1 MLVRR
6 RGAPVGLGPA
16 PAPLL
21 LWAIGGATVAA
32 SAGAVML
39 AFGST
44 ELYQRELRLV
54 LLAWTTVPFIAAGM
68 IAWRHRPDSR
78 FGPLLIA
85 AGLVTLASA
94 LQWSGPGPLNI
105 LGQLCDLLVVAVWLH
120 VFLAYP
126 TGRVTGRPRRLIV
139 AAGYAAA
146 LVLQLAILALG
157 GFDERHLLAVT
168 VQPEAAE
175 AMQNVQLLA
184 LTGLSLLAVA
194 ALWQRQHLAGPAP
207 RRPVSLL
214 VDSFGAALIMVA
226 ALLVAGTFQL
236 PGFEIL
242 RLVTFGVVGL
252 APLAF
257 LLGLLDARLARS
269 GVADMVVRLHTG
281 PPADLR
287 DLIARAL
294 RDESLTVAYW
304 LSEYG
309 TWADGQGDGV
319 TLPGRADPRGVTV
332 VERSGEPV
340 AALMYHPSLRE
351 EPELVAGV
359 SAAAAIALENG
370 RLQAELR
377 ARLQDL
383 RGSRSR
389 LVDAAQDER
398 RRLERDLHDG
408 AQQRLVAL
416 SLELSLLHGELDDP
430 DARLRVEHARHE
442 VAVSVQELRDIARGI
457 HPAVVTSHGLAVALE
472 SVAARTAMLLEL
484 HVQGVPRLAE
494 NVEVAAYYVVCES
507 LANTGKHARATAA
520 EIEVQVVRGTLV
532 VQVTDDGV
540 GGADPRRGSGL
551 RGLADRVEAL
561 DGRLRVSTPPSGGTR
576 VRAEIPCTP
585 ARSPEAAARPPE
597 GPTRPPEGP
606 TRPPE
611 GPTRPPEG
619 RAGQPPV
626 RP

>member
-1 MLVRR
+1 
-6 RGAPVGLGPA
+6 
-16 PAPLL
+16 
-21 LWAIGGATVAA
+21 
-32 SAGAVML
+32 
-39 AFGST
+39 
-44 ELYQRELRLV
+44 
-54 LLAWTTVPFIAAGM
+54 
-68 IAWRHRPDSR
+68 
-78 FGPLLIA
+78 
-85 AGLVTLASA
+85 
-94 LQWSGPGPLNI
+94 
-105 LGQLCDLLVVAVWLH
+105 
-120 VFLAYP
+120 
-126 TGRVTGRPRRLIV
+126 
-139 AAGYAAA
+139 
-146 LVLQLAILALG
+146 
-157 GFDERHLLAVT
+157 
-168 VQPEAAE
+168 
-175 AMQNVQLLA
+175 
-184 LTGLSLLAVA
+184 
-194 ALWQRQHLAGPAP
+194 
-207 RRPVSLL
+207 
-214 VDSFGAALIMVA
+214 
-226 ALLVAGTFQL
+226 
-236 PGFEIL
+236 
-242 RLVTFGVVGL
+242 
-252 APLAF
+252 
-257 LLGLLDARLARS
+257 
-269 GVADMVVRLHTG
+269 
-281 PPADLR
+281 
-287 DLIARAL
+287 
-294 RDESLTVAYW
+294 
-304 LSEYG
+304 
-309 TWADGQGDGV
+309 
-319 TLPGRADPRGVTV
+319 
-332 VERSGEPV
+332 
-340 AALMYHPSLRE
+340 MYHPSLRE

>member
-6 RGAPVGLGPA
+6 HGAVAGPGLP
-16 PAPLL
+16 PPPTL
-21 LWAIGGATVAA
+21 LWVIGGATAA
-32 SAGAVML
+32 AGAGAVLL
-39 AFGST
+39 ALGNG
-44 ELYQRELRLV
+44 ELYQRNLRLV
-54 LLAWTTVPFIAAGM
+54 LLAWTTVPFVGAGM
-68 IAWRHRPDSR
+68 LAWRHRPDSR
-78 FGPLLIA
+78 FGRLLIA
-85 AGLVTLASA
+85 AGLVALVSA
-94 LQWSGPGPLNI
+94 LQWSGHGVLNTV
-105 LGQLCDLLVVAVWLH
+105 GQLSDLLVVAVWLH

-139 AAGYAAA
+139 ATAYGTA
-146 LVLQLAILALG
+146 LVLQVTVLALG
-157 GFDERHLLAVT
+157 GFDERQLLAVA
-168 VQPEAAE
+168 VRPDIAE
-175 AMQNVQLLA
+175 ALQNVQLLA

-194 ALWQRQHLAGPAP
+194 ALWQRQHVAGPAP

-236 PGFEIL
+236 PGFEII
-242 RLVTFGVVGL
+242 RLVTFAVVGL

-269 GVADMVVRLHTG
+269 GVADMVVRLNAE
-281 PPADLR
+281 PPVDLR
-287 DLIARAL
+287 DLIAGAL
-294 RDESLTVAYW
+294 RDDSLTVAYW
-304 LSEYG
+304 LPEHAG
-309 TWADGQGDGV
+309 WADESGDPV
-319 TLPGRADPRGVTV
+319 TLPGPADQRGVTV
-332 VERSGEPV
+332 LEQRGEPL
-340 AALMYHPSLRE
+340 AALIFHPSLRE
-351 EPELVAGV
+351 EPELVAAVG
-359 SAAAAIALENG
+359 AAAAIALENG

-416 SLELSLLHGELDDP
+416 SLELSLLQGELDDP

-472 SVAARTAMLLEL
+472 SVAARTAMPLEL
-484 HVQGVPRLAE
+484 HVQGTPRLAE

-561 DGRLRVSTPPSGGTR
+561 DGRLRISTPPSGGTR

-585 ARSPEAAARPPE
+585 ARSPEAAARPRE

-606 TRPPE
+606 I
-611 GPTRPPEG
+611 RPPEG
-619 RAGQPPV
+619 RAGPPPA